1 MFSVHVS
8 EADEHEGG
16 TTALKKKHSLASIKP
31 VSAEKHA
38 SSFHNFVSHWLFFAR
53 LNYFSSKFCFGISA
67 VNLLYGKWHFFLDY
81 YLPLWHKMWF

>member
-1 MFSVHVS
+1 MFSVRVS

-38 SSFHNFVSHWLFFAR
+38 SSFHNFVSH
-53 LNYFSSKFCFGISA
+53 
-67 VNLLYGKWHFFLDY
+67 
-81 YLPLWHKMWF
+81 